1 MTTKIR
7 LLVPAASLALTLA
20 ATAQE
25 GWWMREPI
33 RWIQT
38 NIRETDSATDPK
50 KLVDDL
56 ASFRANVLL
65 LNMGGI
71 VSQYRTKIEFHTISP
86 HMPPGRDLFGE
97 VLREAHRRGIRVVG
111 RFDFSKTA
119 RNAFDARPEWFF
131 RMKNGEPV
139 VYNELYSTCI
149 NGGYYRDHA
158 MKILTEALDGYEV
171 DGLFFNMFGN
181 QSADYSGR
189 FVGHCH
195 CESCRTKY
203 RAMYGRDLPAEP
215 DAQYR
220 EFMYASSREVAA
232 EIGKLI
238 RAKRPQAGYFNYIQ
252 QFTDGIMSESNTAVR
267 RPLPLWPY
275 TSSDNVNRARN
286 SEPGKMSVNLC
297 MQFMDYP
304 WRFATVPPREISLR
318 LWQNV
323 AHGGALAFAIN
334 GTFEQQDRQ
343 ALEAAKPVF
352 LWLADHE
359 RYYVKQESAARVLLL
374 GSPQRSGRVFNRNAY
389 RGLFRL
395 LTEEHIPFAVSDNM
409 SWLGKRAFDLVLAA
423 DWAPAELSGYL
434 QSGGKVIVVSP
445 EKPEFYDGRVV
456 ERHKNVEGY
465 MRVRDKKLF
474 PSLRSVDL
482 LMLNGEYTETEPHG
496 AAALTFVPRSM
507 YGPPEK
513 IHVDIR
519 DTDKPGVVM
528 GKLGKGEFA
537 WIPWDVGGMYYLHSL
552 PGHAGVLRDLAD
564 RMLGAAGRQI
574 HTNAHALVE
583 MVWMKQGERRLL
595 HLVNLSG
602 HSDTAYFD
610 PVPMSGIRMDVEGEF
625 AKVRALR
632 AAQDLVA
639 SRRGGRTEFTVPA
652 LGEYELVVLEK

>member
-1 MTTKIR
+1 
-7 LLVPAASLALTLA
+7 
-20 ATAQE
+20 
-25 GWWMREPI
+25 
-33 RWIQT
+33 
-38 NIRETDSATDPK
+38 
-50 KLVDDL
+50 
-56 ASFRANVLL
+56 
-65 LNMGGI
+65 
-71 VSQYRTKIEFHTISP
+71 
-86 HMPPGRDLFGE
+86 
-97 VLREAHRRGIRVVG
+97 
-111 RFDFSKTA
+111 
-119 RNAFDARPEWFF
+119 
-131 RMKNGEPV
+131 
-139 VYNELYSTCI
+139 
-149 NGGYYRDHA
+149 
-158 MKILTEALDGYEV
+158 
-171 DGLFFNMFGN
+171 
-181 QSADYSGR
+181 
-189 FVGHCH
+189 
-195 CESCRTKY
+195 
-203 RAMYGRDLPAEP
+203 
-215 DAQYR
+215 
-220 EFMYASSREVAA
+220 
-232 EIGKLI
+232 
-238 RAKRPQAGYFNYIQ
+238 
-252 QFTDGIMSESNTAVR
+252 
-267 RPLPLWPY
+267 
-275 TSSDNVNRARN
+275 
-286 SEPGKMSVNLC
+286 
-297 MQFMDYP
+297 
-304 WRFATVPPREISLR
+304 
-318 LWQNV
+318 
-323 AHGGALAFAIN
+323 
-334 GTFEQQDRQ
+334 
-343 ALEAAKPVF
+343 
-352 LWLADHE
+352 
-359 RYYVKQESAARVLLL
+359 
-374 GSPQRSGRVFNRNAY
+374 
-389 RGLFRL
+389 
-395 LTEEHIPFAVSDNM
+395 
-409 SWLGKRAFDLVLAA
+409 LGKRAFDLVLAA